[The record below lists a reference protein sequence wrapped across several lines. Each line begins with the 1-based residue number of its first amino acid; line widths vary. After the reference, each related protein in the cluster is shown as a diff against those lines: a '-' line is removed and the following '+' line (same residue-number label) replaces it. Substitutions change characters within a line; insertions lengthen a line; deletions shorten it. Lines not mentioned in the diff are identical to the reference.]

1 MASFLNNF
9 LKALAAGD
17 NVRDYEHASRV
28 FRDNGYDLAPKS
40 QHLYYVLFEF
50 NEGVRQFTDFMA
62 DQTRTYE
69 IGVLVNQIQLPG
81 FSVNLAEKN
90 QYGKHTY
97 TQTRINYNP
106 VEITFHDDMANTI
119 TEFWSNYYKYYYAD
133 GTDRQS
139 TANENPYKYSP
150 DFNTNAYGYK
160 GYTPT
165 GESSQNFLK
174 SVKIYSLHKK
184 EFTEYTLVKPMIEN
198 MTHGTH
204 ASAGNT
210 LMEHTMSL
218 RYQSVLYGKGQVAQ
232 GTPAGF
238 TLRYDNK
245 PSAISTGTTSILG
258 QGGLVGTASGIIG
271 DLGNGNIL
279 AAGVKA
285 LQGQNAFEGV
295 DIGRVIAEEGVG
307 LLSDTIR
314 NADLGTS
321 TNNKEISVPRL
332 LSGITGSS
340 TNTTVSNDASATAT
354 NNTVNING
362 QDL

>member
-17 NVRDYEHASRV
+17 NVRDYEHASRI

-81 FSVNLAEKN
+81 FQIALAEKN

-133 GTDRQS
+133 ATNPQR
-139 TANENPYKYSP
+139 TANENTYKYSP
-150 DFNTNAYGYK
+150 DFDSNSYGYK
-160 GYTPT
+160 GFTPT
-165 GESSQNFLK
+165 GESVQNFLK

-184 EFTEYTLVKPMIEN
+184 QFTEYTLVKPIIET

-218 RYQSVLYGKGQVAQ
+218 RYQSVLYGQGQVAQ
-232 GTPAGF
+232 GSPAGF

-258 QGGLVGTASGIIG
+258 QGGLISTANGIIG
-271 DLGNGNIL
+271 DLGSGNIL

-285 LQGQNAFEGV
+285 LQAQNAFEGIDV
-295 DIGRVIAEEGVG
+295 GSVIAEEGIG
-307 LLSDTIR
+307 LLNDSIR
-314 NADLGTS
+314 NNGLS
-321 TNNKEISVPRL
+321 TTTGQQAVSVPTL
-332 LSGITGSS
+332 LEDTRTAIS
-340 TNTTVSNDASATAT
+340 TAVTDVGNTFNSINI
-354 NNTVNING
+354 VNING
-362 QDL
+362 QDLQ